1 MKLENKG
8 ELRILYPEE
17 GCKLYSQVNNSYY
30 DFIYLGIN
38 ANIEDYIEI
47 SENDIE
53 GYEPKKEVEKINK
66 KIEEMERENINM
78 LSTTFELDFRVFELE
93 CIIEDGM
100 NLYITANTADTK
112 GRGKVMALT
121 QYEIA
126 KKLIL
131 LGEYDRFNM
140 EYKLKRYK
148 DKGVITEEQYNEL
161 ISLMDANDLLEI

>member
-1 MKLENKG
+1 MKLENKDN
-8 ELRILYPEE
+8 LIVLYPEE
-17 GCKLYSQVNNSYY
+17 NFKLYSQESNSYY
-30 DFIYLGIN
+30 DVVYLGKYDKVEN
-38 ANIEDYIEI
+38 YIEI
-47 SENDIE
+47 NIDDIE
-53 GYEPKKEVEKINK
+53 GYEPKKEVDKINK

-93 CIIEDGM
+93 CIIEDSM
-100 NLYITANTADTK
+100 NLYIEANTADTK
-112 GRGKVMALT
+112 ERGKVMALT